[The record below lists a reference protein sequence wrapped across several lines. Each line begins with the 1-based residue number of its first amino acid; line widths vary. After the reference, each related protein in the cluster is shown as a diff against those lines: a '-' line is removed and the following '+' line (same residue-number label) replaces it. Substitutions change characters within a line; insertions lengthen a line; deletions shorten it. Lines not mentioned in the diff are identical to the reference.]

1 MNALDSKYLESHRLC
16 FFIHDVIVEFLKSG
30 EEKNIF
36 TSVFD
41 LDDEE
46 KKDLGNFEG
55 HILDWLK
62 NKKRNNEYE
71 IAIKKTLIPAVLSD
85 MLHCIYEVL
94 KAMESGKTT
103 VAYLLLR
110 KPIQENLY
118 LFEEMLLLKS
128 DFIKIFESDPLR
140 LRPKNAGGVEGHQK
154 KIYEILGELNSVLD
168 ANYIASLRYDKTNE
182 DSFAGCCNQ
191 AMHLFTEHKAIKT
204 ENMNVNF
211 IFAGVEA
218 KKTLYDFMYSR
229 LPYLMYYFYVVFE
242 KVVSSISCTTET
254 YLVDIH
260 NRIAAMFLL
269 TSMHITED
277 YQTKQ
282 YYDLCIALEKFL
294 IANFN
299 CSLNLDLLE
308 SIASS
313 GKIN

>member
-94 KAMESGKTT
+94 KAMETGKTT

-154 KIYEILGELNSVLD
+154 KIYEILGDLNSILD

-277 YQTKQ
+277 YQ
-282 YYDLCIALEKFL
+282 
-294 IANFN
+294 
-299 CSLNLDLLE
+299 
-308 SIASS
+308 
-313 GKIN
+313 